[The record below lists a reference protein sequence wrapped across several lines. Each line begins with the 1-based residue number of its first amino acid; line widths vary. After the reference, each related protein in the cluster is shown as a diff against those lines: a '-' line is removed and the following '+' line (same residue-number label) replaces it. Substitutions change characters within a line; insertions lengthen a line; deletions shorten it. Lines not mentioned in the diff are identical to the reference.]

1 MVLLTNDNLCL
12 SYHFDTCMLARED
25 DNDLA
30 DKNYMPQFPFDSC
43 MPRKDDNDHADKLC
57 LSHHSCMARDDNIV
71 ECEDIDDLMRRI

>member
-1 MVLLTNDNLCL
+1 MVMLTNDKLCL
-12 SYHFDTCMLARED
+12 SYHFDTCMARED
-25 DNDLA
+25 D
-30 DKNYMPQFPFDSC
+30 KNYMSQFPFDSC